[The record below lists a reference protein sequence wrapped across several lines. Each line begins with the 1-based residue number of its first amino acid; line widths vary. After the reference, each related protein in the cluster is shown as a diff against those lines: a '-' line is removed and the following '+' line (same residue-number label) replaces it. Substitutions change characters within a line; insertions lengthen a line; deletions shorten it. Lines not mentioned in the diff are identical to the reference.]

1 MKHINFHDNLLASVA
16 GKHINKLQ
24 GVLSKLWLEKA
35 NLDSLSLSSIVE
47 FPYAAGV
54 LGKTGCLQAF
64 NVDMVNLLTKINTE
78 QKDPHLLQPYSVWC
92 DKLEQYYEFKTNVN
106 IDNKHHSNPIPN
118 ELIVYL
124 SAQQLID
131 LLNDTNSLNRLTMGE
146 AATLI
151 LITGGFSIEEV
162 AEKHG
167 VSYETRRKQLKEI
180 RQKLD
185 CADLAKLIQ
194 KVQQCVNE
202 ELFAILFDNLR
213 QMQEMNVDRIDWKIM
228 SKHYKDSIRII
239 QRANKHISQF
249 TVFDIGPKDGHPVLV
264 FTQIFHH
271 TVPLAH
277 KVNVCYQQN
286 IRILALARP
295 GYCGTSD
302 VKVDTAEARAIYLQ
316 AVDIFLQ
323 EMGFS
328 TISVL
333 ALQLGSVW
341 AAEFLQLTTHKI
353 DKAVFA
359 SPYIPDVHPS
369 TVNAIN
375 KNVGS
380 KLKGMVKQIENKLI
394 KETGLKQQNL
404 RALLRLMSYIV
415 RTPDS
420 FMNHSRKMYQHC
432 PIDSILFD
440 QMEHDPFM
448 RDWMPNAGKHNIP
461 GIANDFAAAQTPWH
475 EHFQTQIPV
484 IFLLGEHDRVTQ
496 RDILQQTIDNLP
508 NATLHQLKDAAFLY
522 PYVQPERVMEF
533 FTNKKFY

>member
-1 MKHINFHDNLLASVA
+1 MKHIDFHDSLLSSVA
-16 GKHINKLQ
+16 GEKINKLQ
-24 GVLSKLWLEKA
+24 YILPKFWLQKA

-64 NVDMVNLLTKINTE
+64 NVDMVNLLTTSNT
-78 QKDPHLLQPYSVWC
+78 DLLEPYSVWC
-92 DKLEQYYEFKTNVN
+92 DKLEQYYEFKTNVT
-106 IDNKHHSNPIPN
+106 IGNKPYSNSLPK

-131 LLNDTNSLNRLTMGE
+131 LLDDTKNLNRLMMGE

-151 LITGGFSIEEV
+151 LITRDFSIKEV
-162 AEKHG
+162 AQKHDISNYH
-167 VSYETRRKQLKEI
+167 VRNKLKYI
-180 RQKLD
+180 CHKLGS
-185 CADLAKLIQ
+185 ADRAELIE

-202 ELFAILFDNLR
+202 KLFAILFHNLR
-213 QMQEMNVDRIDWKIM
+213 QMHVDRIDWKLM
-228 SKHYKDSIRII
+228 SKHYKKSIRII
-239 QRANKHISQF
+239 QSANKHISQF
-249 TVFDIGPKDGHPVLV
+249 TIFDIGPKTGHPVLV

-271 TVPLAH
+271 TFPLAH
-277 KVNVCYQQN
+277 KVDVCYQQN

-302 VKVDTAEARAIYLQ
+302 VQVDTPEARAVYFK

-323 EMGFS
+323 EMGLS

-369 TVNAIN
+369 TINAIN
-375 KNVGS
+375 KGVGS
-380 KLKGMVKQIENKLI
+380 KINKLI

-432 PIDSILFD
+432 PIDSILFE
-440 QMEHDPFM
+440 QLKSEPFM

-475 EHFQTQIPV
+475 KDFQTQIPV
-484 IFLLGEHDRVTQ
+484 IFLLGEYDTVTQ
-496 RDILQQTIDNLP
+496 REI
-508 NATLHQLKDAAFLY
+508 
-522 PYVQPERVMEF
+522 
-533 FTNKKFY
+533 

>member
-1 MKHINFHDNLLASVA
+1 VA
-16 GKHINKLQ
+16 GEHINKLQ
-24 GVLSKLWLEKA
+24 GLLPKFWLQKA

-64 NVDMVNLLTKINTE
+64 NVDMVNLLTRSNTE
-78 QKDPHLLQPYSVWC
+78 QKHLLMLQAYSVWC
-92 DKLEQYYEFKTNVN
+92 DKLEQYYEFKTNLN
-106 IDNKHHSNPIPN
+106 IDNKHHSNPLPN

-131 LLNDTNSLNRLTMGE
+131 LLDDTNSLNGLMMDE

-151 LITGGFSIEEV
+151 LITRGFTIEQV
-162 AEKHG
+162 AQKHG
-167 VSYETRRKQLKEI
+167 VNKLKDI
-180 RQKLD
+180 CHKLGS
-185 CADLAKLIQ
+185 ADRAELIE

-202 ELFAILFDNLR
+202 KLFAILFHNLR
-213 QMQEMNVDRIDWKIM
+213 QIQKMYVDRIDWKIM

-239 QRANKHISQF
+239 QGANKHISQF
-249 TVFDIGPKDGHPVLV
+249 TIFDIGPKTGHPVLV

-271 TVPLAH
+271 TFPLAH
-277 KVNVCYQQN
+277 KVDVCYQQN

-295 GYCGTSD
+295 GYCGSSD
-302 VKVDTAEARAIYLQ
+302 VKVDTPEARAVYLQ

-323 EMGFS
+323 EMGLS

-353 DKAVFA
+353 DRAVFA
-359 SPYIPDVHPS
+359 SPYIPDFHPR
-369 TVNAIN
+369 TINAN
-375 KNVGS
+375 KGVGG
-380 KLKGMVKQIENKLI
+380 KINKLI
-394 KETGLKQQNL
+394 RDTGLKQQNL

-415 RTPDS
+415 RTADS

-440 QMEHDPFM
+440 QLEPDPFM

-461 GIANDFAAAQTPWH
+461 GIANDFAAAQTLWH
-475 EHFQTQIPV
+475 THFQTQIPI
-484 IFLLGEHDRVTQ
+484 IFLLGEYDTVTQ
-496 RDILQQTIDNLP
+496 REILQQTIDNLA
-508 NATLHQLKDAAFLY
+508 NGVLHQLKDAGTLY
-522 PYVQPERVMEF
+522 FYAQPERVMKF
-533 FTNKKFY
+533 FESDNKWG

>member
-1 MKHINFHDNLLASVA
+1 MKHIEFHDSLLASVA
-16 GKHINKLQ
+16 GEHINKLQ
-24 GVLSKLWLEKA
+24 TILPKFWLQKA

-47 FPYAAGV
+47 LPYAAGV

-64 NVDMVNLLTKINTE
+64 NLDMVNLLTTNNTE
-78 QKDPHLLQPYSVWC
+78 QKHLFMLQPYSVWC
-92 DKLEQYYEFKTNVN
+92 DKLEQYYEFKTK
-106 IDNKHHSNPIPN
+106 IAIANKHYSNSLPK
-118 ELIVYL
+118 ELIVYF

-131 LLNDTNSLNRLTMGE
+131 LLDNTKNLNRLMMGE

-151 LITGGFSIEEV
+151 LITRGFTIEQV
-162 AEKHG
+162 GQKQG
-167 VSYETRRKQLKEI
+167 VSKDKLRNKLKDI
-180 RQKLD
+180 CHKLGS
-185 CADLAKLIQ
+185 ADRAELIE

-202 ELFAILFDNLR
+202 KLFAILFHNLR
-213 QMQEMNVDRIDWKIM
+213 QIQEIHVDRIDWKIM
-228 SKHYKDSIRII
+228 SKHYKKSIRII
-239 QRANKHISQF
+239 QPTNKHISQF
-249 TVFDIGPKDGHPVLV
+249 TIFDIGPKTGHPVLV

-271 TVPLAH
+271 TFPLAH
-277 KVNVCYQQN
+277 KVDVCYQQN

-302 VKVDTAEARAIYLQ
+302 VQVDTPEARAVYFK

-323 EMGFS
+323 EMGLS

-369 TVNAIN
+369 TINAIN
-375 KNVGS
+375 KGVGG
-380 KLKGMVKQIENKLI
+380 KINRLI
-394 KETGLKQQNL
+394 RETGLKQQNL

-432 PIDSILFD
+432 PIDSILFE
-440 QMEHDPFM
+440 QLKSEPFM

-475 EHFQTQIPV
+475 KDFQTQIPV
-484 IFLLGEHDRVTQ
+484 IFLLGEYDTVTQ
-496 RDILQQTIDNLP
+496 REILQQTIDNLE
-508 NATLHQLKDAAFLY
+508 NARLHQLKDAAFLY
-522 PYVQPERVMEF
+522 PYAQPERVMKF
-533 FTNKKFY
+533 FNSDKNGDK